1 MTDELF
7 NALAKYEETFDRVR
21 RRVYC
26 ASPGLHA
33 LQTMLAAIR
42 EHRPHYK
49 ANFGCSGCVRN
60 LVLEAAGLYYTEK
73 DNREKAV
80 AEAPKPKKTSRK
92 KKEAE

>member
-1 MTDELF
+1 MTDDLF
-7 NALAKYEETFDRVR
+7 NALAKYEETFDRVK
-21 RRVYC
+21 RRVYT

-42 EHRPHYK
+42 EHRPNYK

-60 LVLEAAGLYYTEK
+60 LIIEAAGLYYTEK
-73 DNREKAV
+73 ENREKAV
-80 AEAPKPKKTSRK
+80 AEEPKPKKTPRK